1 MILSKGVLL
10 NSMFNNIFCMFEL
23 LKKIKRAI
31 SVFLPS
37 RKSIGSAG
45 INSYIEFPVY
55 ISCPKSVSME
65 ADTRLRG
72 GSKIL
77 VSEKCKVW
85 IKKYSVVGM
94 NCMIVANK
102 HVSTV
107 GIPQILL
114 GASGINDQN
123 NNIVI
128 EEDTWIGSNVTIMGN
143 ITVGRGSLVGACS
156 LVTKSIPPYAIVI
169 GSPAKIIAVKFS
181 IDQILVHEQ
190 LLYSESERFKRDYL
204 EKLFS
209 QYYSDKPVF
218 GVTTEFTDDV
228 IETLKN
234 TAKNRKFTNV
244 EYFDRIT
251 KMKNN
256 TVENL

>member
-1 MILSKGVLL
+1 
-10 NSMFNNIFCMFEL
+10 MFGLF
-23 LKKIKRAI
+23 KKIKRAF
-31 SVFLPS
+31 SVFLPT

-55 ISCPKSVSME
+55 ISCPKSVSMD

-77 VSEKCKVW
+77 VSKKCKVS

-94 NCMIVANK
+94 NCMIIANK
-102 HVSTV
+102 HISTV

-123 NNIVI
+123 NDILI
-128 EEDTWIGSNVTIMGN
+128 DEDTWIGSNVTIMGN
-143 ITVGRGSLVGACS
+143 ITIGRGSIVGACS
-156 LVTKSIPPYAIVI
+156 LVTKSIPPYAVVV
-169 GSPAKIIAVKFS
+169 GSPAKIVAVKFS

-190 LLYSESERFKRDYL
+190 ILYSESERFKREYL
-204 EKLFS
+204 EELFAL
-209 QYYSDKPVF
+209 YYFDKPVF
-218 GVTTEFTDDV
+218 GVTTEFTDNV
-228 IETLKN
+228 IDTLRI
-234 TAKNRKFTNV
+234 TAKNRKFSNE

-251 KMKNN
+251 IMKNN
-256 TVENL
+256 TFENL